1 MPDPA
6 RPISTARLQPVSA
19 PALPALRPAAG
30 DALAPS
36 PSPPPA
42 DAALPKVC
50 STCQN
55 HYPEDF
61 LGCPRDATP
70 LPMEGQEGDP
80 LVGKVLGDAYQVLR
94 VVGEGGMGRVYEA
107 RHLRLRD
114 RRFAVKVLHP
124 EMARDPEIVAR
135 FQREAEASSSIDH
148 PNVVDVFDVHMTQE
162 GQPYLVGEFLD
173 GRELGEQ
180 LEKDGPL
187 DVPNAVHVAR
197 QVCSALSAA
206 HGRGIVHR
214 DMKPENVFL
223 AMRDDGIHVKVID
236 FGISKAKETANA
248 NLTRTGVVMGTPSYM
263 APEQARGD
271 KVDARADVYAVGAL
285 IYHMLTGKR
294 PFEAEDATATLT
306 LVITEEPARPRSIK
320 ASIPEGLELV
330 IQRAMAKDPRERY
343 QSMDE
348 LDQAIAPWDTGVPS
362 TQLPV
367 IERTANSTMVRA
379 SAPSYDG
386 NARTMVAGV
395 AGSAPT
401 GSVPGS
407 GDAVAKFARPIIV
420 LATLALFTGF
430 IVCVVSAL
438 GGVVRMVRAGD
449 LTPIETLLL
458 LIGTFAAATTPLVL
472 FLLRVRKN
480 VWQNSMR
487 AVEVA
492 NDLRRTVLAAF
503 TVLGMGAV
511 GTRFA
516 EGIVLRTS
524 SELSKGVWDVALVSA
539 ALVAGVVAATFGP
552 LARAWRRRNR

>member
-6 RPISTARLQPVSA
+6 KPISTARLVPVSA
-19 PALPALRPAAG
+19 PAFRPAAG
-30 DALAPS
+30 VAPS

-42 DAALPKVC
+42 DASLPKVC
-50 STCQN
+50 SSCQN
-55 HYPEDF
+55 HYPADF
-61 LGCPRDATP
+61 LVCPRDATP
-70 LPMEGQEGDP
+70 LQMEGQEGDP

-107 RHLRLRD
+107 RHLRLHD

-148 PNVVDVFDVHMTQE
+148 PNVVDVFDVHMTPE

-180 LEKDGPL
+180 LEKDGAL

-236 FGISKAKETANA
+236 FGISKAAESGNA

-285 IYHMLTGKR
+285 VYHMLTGRR
-294 PFEAEDATATLT
+294 PFDAEDATATLT

-320 ASIPEGLELV
+320 QTIPEGLELV
-330 IQRAMAKDPRERY
+330 IQHAMAKDPRERF
-343 QSMDE
+343 QTMEE
-348 LDQAIAPWDTGVPS
+348 LDRAIAPWDTGVAS

-367 IERTANSTMVRA
+367 IERTANSTMIRA

-386 NARTMVAGV
+386 SARTMVAGV
-395 AGSAPT
+395 AGGAPT

-407 GDAVAKFARPIIV
+407 GDAEAKLARPVIV
-420 LATLALFTGF
+420 FATMAIFVGF
-430 IVCVVSAL
+430 VAGLVSGI
-438 GGVVRMVRAGD
+438 GGLVRMVRAGE
-449 LTPIETLLL
+449 LTPVETLLL
-458 LIGTFAAATTPLVL
+458 LLGVGAAAATPLVL
-472 FLLRVRKN
+472 FLLRLRRN
-480 VWQNSMR
+480 IWQNSMR

-492 NDLRRTVLAAF
+492 HDLRRTVLVAF
-503 TVLGMGAV
+503 TVLGMGAL

-516 EGIVLRTS
+516 EGVILHTS
-524 SELSKGVWDVALVSA
+524 SELSKGVWDVTLVCA
-539 ALVAGVVAATFGP
+539 ALASGAIAAAFGP
-552 LARAWRRRNR
+552 LARAWRRRRNR